1 VLRILIGCCFAALSR
16 FSTSVEEDTWLLEA
30 ARAAA
35 AGSAL
40 PPLPASTLS
49 RQQQEAQQVSVSGG
63 GAAGVQQEQ
72 QGDSTPA
79 AAAVGGLTP
88 QQVAGSE
95 ELQLAIRYRSELKR
109 VLIEA
114 LQGLSGRVKEVA
126 AMKDLKLAAVTPLKK
141 GQKPRPATN
150 AGFGSS

>member
-16 FSTSVEEDTWLLEA
+16 FSTSIEEDTWLLEA

-35 AGSAL
+35 AGSPL

-49 RQQQEAQQVSVSGG
+49 RQQEAQQGPGNAGS
-63 GAAGVQQEQ
+63 AAGAQQEG
-72 QGDSTPA
+72 QGATTSAA

-88 QQVAGSE
+88 QQVAASE
-95 ELQLAIRYRSELKR
+95 ELQLALRYRTELKR

-114 LQGLSGRVKEVA
+114 LQGLSSRVKEVA
-126 AMKDLKLAAVTPLKK
+126 AMKDLKQAAVMPLKK
-141 GQKPRPATN
+141 GQKPRPATK
-150 AGFGSS
+150 AGFGSN